1 MSFGRAFQINKVN
14 RLISTNGEIFNFKR
28 RKRNEFN
35 EFTDEE
41 QTVQIKGIFHQTNS
55 YVSQTG
61 MEAGLI
67 RSKPQPLVMCLK
79 EEAEKIMKDDIL
91 EYKGKQYKVID
102 KTNLVE
108 LDICVDISL
117 DVIQDGR

>member
-28 RKRNEFN
+28 RKKNEFN

-102 KTNLVE
+102 RTNLVE

-117 DVIQDGR
+117 DVIQDGQ

>member
-28 RKRNEFN
+28 KKINEFN
-35 EFTDEE
+35 EYTEEE
-41 QTVQIKGIFHQTNS
+41 QTIQIKGIFHQTNS

-61 MEAGLI
+61 MDAGLI

>member
-28 RKRNEFN
+28 KKINEFN
-35 EFTDEE
+35 EYTEEE
-41 QTVQIKGIFHQTNS
+41 QTIQIKGIFHQTNS

-61 MEAGLI
+61 MDAGLI

-79 EEAEKIMKDDIL
+79 EEAKKIMKDDIL